1 MYKSFMW
8 LNESTGG
15 MSGAQMDLDD
25 GIIQWF
31 ESPGCSCSGSENEQ
45 TVTDFIEN
53 GPRAL
58 IPPDDVLEE
67 MRQAIMTVPRA

>member
-15 MSGAQMDLDD
+15 MSGAQMDLEE

-31 ESPGCSCSGSENEQ
+31 EAPGCACGGSDAEQ
-45 TVTDFIEN
+45 TITDFLES

-67 MRQAIMTVPRA
+67 MRQAITTVPRA